1 MKAVKG
7 RNKIGNEVKIKEE
20 SLQCMENLWGPNP
33 LENSYRKS
41 NCHILLT
48 KLLFN

>member
-20 SLQCMENLWGPNP
+20 SLQCMEKLWGLSPP
-33 LENSYRKS
+33 ENSNRKS
-41 NCHILLT
+41 NCHILVT
-48 KLLFN
+48 KLSFN